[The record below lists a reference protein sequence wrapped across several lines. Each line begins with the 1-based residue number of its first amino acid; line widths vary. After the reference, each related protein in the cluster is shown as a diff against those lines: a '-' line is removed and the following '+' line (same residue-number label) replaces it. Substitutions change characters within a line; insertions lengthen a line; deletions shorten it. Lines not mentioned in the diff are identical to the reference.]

1 MPNDVTG
8 IIQDANGAILFRR
21 EDGTYYNVIN
31 GATPI
36 VEIND
41 TITAGEDLPFAE
53 LPNEREFTAA
63 WGDTAGITGTYD
75 GEPVYAVNPREEAG
89 AGFYYDD
96 DLPEETELICLF
108 VGIRADADSIWQPD
122 RNGMKRDECCI
133 IAQTGEL
140 VCYMDG
146 KLTAWSRDDY
156 RIEHET
162 VQRHGGRHNAVI
174 GEVVRAVHV
183 FVKPEASYPYRPA
196 GCCRELI
203 DWIHKN
209 NADDAAIAEA
219 FDEVYA

>member
-8 IIQDANGAILFRR
+8 IIQDANGTILFRR

-41 TITAGEDLPFAE
+41 TIGAEEDLPFVD

-63 WGDTAGITGTYD
+63 WGDTAGVTGTYD
-75 GEPVYAVNPREEAG
+75 GEPVYAADPLEAAG
-89 AGFYYDD
+89 AGFYYEDD
-96 DLPEETELICLF
+96 PPEETELLCLF
-108 VGIRADADSIWQPD
+108 VGVRADADFGRAD
-122 RNGMKRDECCI
+122 RNNAAHDECCI

-146 KLTAWSRDDY
+146 KLTAWRRDDY
-156 RIEHET
+156 RIENET
-162 VQRHGGRHNAVI
+162 VHVYGGPHHDVI
-174 GEVVRAVHV
+174 GEATRAVHV

-196 GCCRELI
+196 CCY
-203 DWIHKN
+203 
-209 NADDAAIAEA
+209 DDAAIADA